1 MFKGKSKTFIRFFIL
16 VSIFNV
22 LNALLRIFN
31 RQIESKFERQFL
43 SFMKD
48 TNPTILVFCVI

>member
-1 MFKGKSKTFIRFFIL
+1 MFKGKSKTFLKFVIL

-31 RQIESKFERQFL
+31 GQIESKFERQFFSL
-43 SFMKD
+43 
-48 TNPTILVFCVI
+48 

>member
-1 MFKGKSKTFIRFFIL
+1 MFKGKSKTFHKFFIL

-43 SFMKD
+43 SVMKD

>member
-1 MFKGKSKTFIRFFIL
+1 MFKGKSKTFHKFFIL

-31 RQIESKFERQFL
+31 RQIESKFDV
-43 SFMKD
+43 SS
-48 TNPTILVFCVI
+48 